1 MLVMAFFVVLVIAR
15 FFKLSHQTMDAC
27 AALPDENTRQCG
39 KGIQRG
45 EMAGINVWATQI
57 KSLTRRLRRP
67 PGRKRGR
74 KMINCDYSYVA
85 TILLILLAVAAGL
98 LVYALCV
105 ASKNADELADSMYSR
120 MIQHNISMDNHSHWG
135 E

>member
-1 MLVMAFFVVLVIAR
+1 
-15 FFKLSHQTMDAC
+15 MDAC
-27 AALPDENTRQCG
+27 AAPPDENTRQCG

-57 KSLTRRLRRP
+57 KSLTRRLRRSVEA
-67 PGRKRGR
+67 KRGR
-74 KMINCDYSYVA
+74 KMVNCDYTYLV

-98 LVYALCV
+98 LMYALRV
-105 ASKNADELADSMYSR
+105 VNKNADELADSMYSR
-120 MIQHNISMDNHSHWG
+120 IIQHDISMDNHSHWG